1 MMKKF
6 ELGALKVLKAVV
18 DKDISA
24 NKQVSSKCL
33 ALLYQPKRIV
43 AQGNNKSEY

>member
-1 MMKKF
+1 MKNL
-6 ELGALKVLKAVV
+6 ELSALKVLKITLDV
-18 DKDISA
+18 DISA

-43 AQGNNKSEY
+43 VDEKSRNSK